1 MLAPWRSLRE
11 HLGGTTPALPLDL
24 FRVAA
29 GLLACAYFVDLLR
42 EASDFSHPG
51 GLIDHALSQELH
63 WFTRLSL
70 LQPGVSA
77 AAIDA
82 LLGVGVLSA
91 ALLAAGVG
99 PRWCAAICFIIAV
112 SVQRWN
118 FLVYYADDMVIQ
130 LILFWL
136 MFLPTG
142 TTLHLGRWRRRLPD
156 AWRETHVPAL
166 QLKLF
171 LANVLLVYL
180 VAGITKLTSPMWLSG
195 TALYAILKLPFAR
208 APDFW
213 GSEMLPLLRVLNY
226 AALATEI
233 TIPLLLCASAGTAR
247 RAGVVLQLG
256 FHATT
261 VALIGIPYANLGMAA
276 SGLLFLRQ
284 DLSKTLGIPTPTG
297 SPERIA
303 PLTLAQRLSLSVL
316 FGIALTCLWKIEGLR
331 PLVLGAY
338 AGLWMLGLAQNY
350 HLFDWIDERNYHR
363 SIEGGASSA
372 GAGRAHAL
380 AAEIFP
386 SGVRYVLLEMNLYGQ
401 HWLAGRAPGH
411 DERLRDE
418 ILRRVGARACR
429 RGVPTGT
436 RVSALVARLLPTNL
450 GMDSRSRMHLLVIEC
465 VPTG

>member
-1 MLAPWRSLRE
+1 
-11 HLGGTTPALPLDL
+11 
-24 FRVAA
+24 
-29 GLLACAYFVDLLR
+29 
-42 EASDFSHPG
+42 
-51 GLIDHALSQELH
+51 
-63 WFTRLSL
+63 
-70 LQPGVSA
+70 
-77 AAIDA
+77 
-82 LLGVGVLSA
+82 VLSA

-233 TIPLLLCASAGTAR
+233 TIPGECRGPCHVRLL
-247 RAGVVLQLG
+247 
-256 FHATT
+256 
-261 VALIGIPYANLGMAA
+261 VAN
-276 SGLLFLRQ
+276 Q
-284 DLSKTLGIPTPTG
+284 
-297 SPERIA
+297 
-303 PLTLAQRLSLSVL
+303 Q
-316 FGIALTCLWKIEGLR
+316 
-331 PLVLGAY
+331 
-338 AGLWMLGLAQNY
+338 
-350 HLFDWIDERNYHR
+350 
-363 SIEGGASSA
+363 
-372 GAGRAHAL
+372 AHAL
-380 AAEIFP
+380 GSANIYVRPAPVAETAQTDGAI
-386 SGVRYVLLEMNLYGQ
+386 
-401 HWLAGRAPGH
+401 GR
-411 DERLRDE
+411 
-418 ILRRVGARACR
+418 
-429 RGVPTGT
+429 
-436 RVSALVARLLPTNL
+436 
-450 GMDSRSRMHLLVIEC
+450 
-465 VPTG
+465 